1 MAFRSAFPML
11 ACDDLQRS
19 LEFYRDALGF
29 QETYRFEDGG
39 TATFVALRLGDGSSI
54 GLGVVPDGGAGIHGL
69 PQRPISG
76 RFFELCVY
84 CDDVDSSVGELAA
97 LGHPVLMPP
106 ADTPWGE
113 RIAYVADPDGHPVM
127 VTAEKT

>member
-1 MAFRSAFPML
+1 MEFRSAFPML

-29 QETYRFEDGG
+29 QETYRFEENG

-84 CDDVDSSVGELAA
+84 CDDVDSSVEELAA
-97 LGHPVLMPP
+97 LGHPVLVPP

-127 VTAEKT
+127 VTASKT

>member
-1 MAFRSAFPML
+1 MAYRSAFPML
-11 ACDDLQRS
+11 ACDDLQSS

-29 QETYRFEDGG
+29 QETYRFEEHG
-39 TATFVALRLGDGSSI
+39 TTTFVALQLGDGSSI

-84 CDDVDSSVGELAA
+84 CDDVDSSVEELAA
-97 LGHPVLMPP
+97 LGHPVLVPP

-127 VTAEKT
+127 VTSKKA